1 MITQEKC
8 DCAACKASEP
18 DYETKLK
25 ILSFSKGMLKFKEQ
39 AEKMFD
45 DGNGEIDF
53 DKIKKHQ
60 DEELEKLFKQN
71 FEEEERPLFQKL
83 VTSSMMAFSHGKTIN
98 VEAIEEDLKNER
110 ANNLN

>member
-8 DCAACKASEP
+8 DCAACKAAQP

-45 DGNGEIDF
+45 ESNGEIDF
-53 DKIKKHQ
+53 EKIKKHQ
-60 DEELEKLFKQN
+60 DEELEKLFKDN
-71 FEEEERPLFQKL
+71 FEEEERPLFHRL
-83 VTSSMMAFSHGKTIN
+83 VTSSMMAFLHGKTID
-98 VEAIEEDLKNER
+98 VAAIEEELDHER